1 MSRKFPQERA
11 GHGQTN
17 GALRS
22 GDPGY
27 GRRVI
32 LVALVIV
39 ALGLSGL
46 SQAQPVS
53 GRFEVRSAYAESV
66 DGVYYVNATVDY
78 TLSEAA
84 IGALKSGVP
93 LTLELEIELNH
104 ARRYLP
110 DPTVAVLKQRYE
122 LQWHALTERYVVRNI
137 NSEEQESYASLATAV
152 RRLGQV
158 ADLPVIDAT
167 LLDPDKRY
175 EIRMRAVL
183 DIRTLSGPLRLL
195 AVFFDDWRLESDW
208 YTWPLRP

>member
-1 MSRKFPQERA
+1 MSRKSPQERA
-11 GHGQTN
+11 GHGGTH

-22 GDPGY
+22 GSRAL
-27 GRRVI
+27 GRRIVG
-32 LVALVIV
+32 LAIV
-39 ALGLSGL
+39 AFSLGAA
-46 SQAQPVS
+46 AQPVS

-110 DPTVAVLKQRYE
+110 DPTVAVLKQRYQ
-122 LQWHALTERYVVRNI
+122 LQWHALTERYVVRNL